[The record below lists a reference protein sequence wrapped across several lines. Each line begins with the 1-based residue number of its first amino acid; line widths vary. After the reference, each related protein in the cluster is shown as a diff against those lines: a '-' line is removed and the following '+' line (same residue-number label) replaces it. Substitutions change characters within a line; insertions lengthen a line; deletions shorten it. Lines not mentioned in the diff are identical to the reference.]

1 MGEILGAGITHYPPL
16 ITPDE
21 DRGFPLTRTL
31 KYNDKVPE
39 EMKIPTNWP
48 EAMRIEYGEDE
59 GLKSAREHRE
69 RLLKGFRQIRTSIDD
84 FKPDIVLIWGDDQ
97 YENFKEDIIPPFC
110 ILAYDEI
117 VCQPFAGEG
126 PFSGKSN
133 VWKEPVDKEFKYRGH
148 PEAARFLTSGLINQG
163 IDMAYSY
170 KSLHHAGLAHAFINT
185 LMYLDYDRKGF
196 DIPVVPFTVNCYG
209 SKIISNRGGILPHK
223 VNGVPLPVDPPG
235 PSPKRC
241 MEVGAATVKALQESP
256 YRVAMVASS
265 SWSHAF
271 LTEKNYWLWPDVES
285 DRARFE
291 ELAIGDY
298 DAWRRLTTSQI
309 EDAGQQELLNWMCL
323 AGAMD
328 ELGRKPEIIDY
339 YETYIFNSDKCL
351 AVFKP

>member
-1 MGEILGAGITHYPPL
+1 MAEILGLGLTHAPTL
-16 ITPDE
+16 ARPDGDGE
-21 DRGFPLTRTL
+21 LALKRTL
-31 KYNDKVPE
+31 KNNDRIPP

-48 EAMRIEYGEDE
+48 EPMRIEYGEDE
-59 GLKSAREHRE
+59 GLAASKRLRE
-69 RLLKGFRQIRTSIDD
+69 RMVTGFRKLRAELDAFGPD
-84 FKPDIVLIWGDDQ
+84 FLVIWGDDQ

-110 ILAYDEI
+110 VLAYDEI
-117 VCQPFAGEG
+117 DCQPFALKDGG
-126 PFSGKSN
+126 TKN
-133 VWKEPVDKEFKYRGH
+133 NAWNEPGDKHFKFAGH
-148 PEAARFLTSGLINQG
+148 RQGARALASGLIEQG
-163 IDMAYSY
+163 IDMAYAY
-170 KSLHHAGLAHAFINT
+170 KPLHQPGLGHAILNT
-185 LMYLDYDRKGF
+185 LLFLDYDRKGM
-196 DIPVVPFTVNCYG
+196 DYPVVPFLVNCYG
-209 SKIISNRGGILPHK
+209 SRVVRNRGGSTEYESEP
-223 VNGVPLPVDPPG
+223 DPPG

-241 MEVGAATVKALQESP
+241 MEVGAATVRALLESP
-256 YRVAMVASS
+256 WRVALIGSS

-298 DAWRRLTTSQI
+298 DAWRRLTTPQI